1 VNDLELARW
10 HEVPNPP
17 LVLLLTIEWSFMQNQ
32 LSNIIHDN
40 DRLEVASGNE
50 SDGGE
55 ECEAIL
61 TALRRAKRREARRRA
76 KRLEQVEPGK
86 ITEND
91 GETVMSGGKPLP
103 NLKLTLN
110 GH

>member
-1 VNDLELARW
+1 
-10 HEVPNPP
+10 
-17 LVLLLTIEWSFMQNQ
+17 MQNK
-32 LSNIIHDN
+32 LSNIIHDY
-40 DRLEVASGNE
+40 DRLEVASANE

-76 KRLEQVEPGK
+76 KLLEQGGDAGK
-86 ITEND
+86 VIENEG
-91 GETVMSGGKPLP
+91 GERAMPGGKTLP
-103 NLKLTLN
+103 NLRLSLN